1 MDLTSSDIDKLN
13 DGGVIL
19 VDGFPKRGSDG
30 KRFINRLTTFNV
42 SDTITIPKNNIDD
55 NNKMKN
61 DILSNNVYD
70 SKIVGIINY
79 SPFAGRML
87 QNQIELIY
95 TKEGYEKVNGKIN
108 SNGLG
113 FCFNGD
119 KAAQKDSLE
128 YFDKIKDS
136 KAYTYIDLGSMKE
149 QTNSIFMQ
157 VEFFVYCFII
167 IVSIISVINIFNTI
181 STGIITRKK
190 EFSMLKAVGMT
201 DSQLRRSVI
210 FEGTFY
216 GVISAIIGGISSAV
230 LLFVLLRL
238 GGDIGIVSYKFDVI
252 PFALS
257 IICAVFITYLS
268 TIIPLKKLKKITIVQ
283 GISDEN

>member
-1 MDLTSSDIDKLN
+1 
-13 DGGVIL
+13 
-19 VDGFPKRGSDG
+19 
-30 KRFINRLTTFNV
+30 
-42 SDTITIPKNNIDD
+42 
-55 NNKMKN
+55 
-61 DILSNNVYD
+61 
-70 SKIVGIINY
+70 
-79 SPFAGRML
+79 
-87 QNQIELIY
+87 
-95 TKEGYEKVNGKIN
+95 
-108 SNGLG
+108 
-113 FCFNGD
+113 
-119 KAAQKDSLE
+119 
-128 YFDKIKDS
+128 
-136 KAYTYIDLGSMKE
+136 
-149 QTNSIFMQ
+149 MQ